1 MKRLTLI
8 ALVLSLYLTC
18 LVLGQRHQD
27 LKPPQ
32 VNSETEDPN
41 DPNEVVDPNVPVDPG
56 E

>member
-8 ALVLSLYLTC
+8 ALALSLYLTC
-18 LVLGQRHQD
+18 LVVGQRQQD
-27 LKPPQ
+27 LKPSQ
-32 VNSETEDPN
+32 ITSETEDPN